1 VNSLSECAEYYPPM
15 FSTSA
20 ANYVFDLLF
29 VPFKAIFYKRYEVP
43 VVERS
48 SFLDPALTY
57 TPIFANLPFIYS
69 EHTVIPFVRV
79 VELKGLTY
87 LSGSGIS
94 PNGRSPK
101 LSLTGSFEN

>member
-1 VNSLSECAEYYPPM
+1 MNSLSEWAEYNAPM
-15 FSTSA
+15 FSTSP

-43 VVERS
+43 VVDRS

-57 TPIFANLPFIYS
+57 TPILNIKYLLKFYNYCYFTYFANLPFTFS

-79 VELKGLTY
+79 VE
-87 LSGSGIS
+87 S
-94 PNGRSPK
+94 K
-101 LSLTGSFEN
+101 LL